1 MYTYRHQVA
10 VDAHR
15 RDETREGGIGLLDF
29 GRASQH
35 THTTHT
41 HFLQPRLTNLLN
53 ISTPHTPE
61 YHHGAMGSSVNPEHV
76 PRLRTVSAKSPSTPG
91 AAHVGTTRNWL
102 ASADLA

>member
-15 RDETREGGIGLLDF
+15 RDETREGGIDF

-35 THTTHT
+35 EHITHT
-41 HFLQPRLTNLLN
+41 HSLPQPRLTNLLN
-53 ISTPHTPE
+53 ISTQHTHRIT
-61 YHHGAMGSSVNPEHV
+61 HHGAMGSSVNPEHV